1 MYCEQHNP
9 IMMYGKPITELRSIT
24 DQGKVRLNEFGVKLN
39 QKKCKYEMSKIKFL
53 GHIIS
58 TKGVDIDNDKTDSI
72 DQSKSPKN
80 LKELQ
85 RVVMNDLSR
94 LIPS

>member
-1 MYCEQHNP
+1 
-9 IMMYGKPITELRSIT
+9 MYGKPITQLRSIT

-39 QKKCKYEMSKIKFL
+39 QKKCKYEMLKIKFL
-53 GHIIS
+53 GHLIRA
-58 TKGVDIDNDKTDSI
+58 KGVDIDNDKTDFI
-72 DQSKSPKN
+72 DQLKFPTN

-85 RVVMNDLSR
+85 RVMMNDLSR